1 MCGQSKEFKF
11 DAVPCWE
18 AAADEMMGAVPEPCD
33 PASELDFDLDP
44 SSIQLGEW
52 CEYHEPR
59 NPRGLTIEL
68 TGSRPNEQ
76 LQILQELRGTVE
88 RM

>member
-18 AAADEMMGAVPEPCD
+18 AAADKTMGAVPEPCD

-52 CEYHEPR
+52 CEYHEAR
-59 NPRGLTIEL
+59 NPRPARSKVSLL
-68 TGSRPNEQ
+68 SMLVSQPFFN
-76 LQILQELRGTVE
+76 
-88 RM
+88 

>member
-44 SSIQLGEW
+44 SSIQLGE
-52 CEYHEPR
+52 
-59 NPRGLTIEL
+59 
-68 TGSRPNEQ
+68 
-76 LQILQELRGTVE
+76 
-88 RM
+88 